1 MMKSGAGVFA
11 VACCLIIGCSES
23 NLEDAETQDENSS
36 DQTGGTGSGEN
47 GSSSTSPAGTG
58 EGMLSGDCPQAAHFL
73 DIEMSQ
79 GAGGNYPD
87 PTLSVTCMDDYL
99 LVEGNGIP
107 HYTFVQ
113 TTPNALT
120 AANHAYQIPLNPQV
134 ADASTDIPLLGFV
147 GVAVN
152 GAPFFGPN
160 EGGIPQAEQFGDPVY
175 NNDNSAAAADGSGTL
190 MDGCLGHTA
199 NEYHYHALLDICLT
213 PESLN
218 EDPWFLSERD
228 TTLPSP
234 IVGYAADGFPVYG
247 RYGCLDEDCAEVVEF
262 KSSWDMT
269 GDPTTFA
276 WDAYTFNQKNDEQY
290 LDRCNGRIG
299 PDGTYRYHETAGF
312 PYILGCFTG
321 TATGA
326 GAEEGGGMG
335 GGPGTGGPGG
345 DMDCEEGETERC
357 CGDGVC
363 DGPETADICPEDCA

>member
-1 MMKSGAGVFA
+1 MKWYTFGFLIAASAWVL
-11 VACCLIIGCSES
+11 ACSDSTLDE
-23 NLEDAETQDENSS
+23 AETEETSEQGGETTGDEP
-36 DQTGGTGSGEN
+36 TGSTGSGAA
-47 GSSSTSPAGTG
+47 TSG
-58 EGMLSGDCPQAAHFL
+58 EGMLDGDCPQAAHFL
-73 DIEMSQ
+73 DIETSQ

-87 PTLSVTCMDDYL
+87 PTLSVTCEDDYL

-134 ADASTDIPLLGFV
+134 ADAPTDIPLLGFV

-160 EGGIPQAEQFGDPVY
+160 EGGIPQAEQFGDPIY
-175 NNDNSAAAADGSGTL
+175 NNDNSSASADGSGTL

-213 PESLN
+213 PESLA
-218 EDPWFLSERD
+218 EDPWFLPVRD
-228 TTLPSP
+228 NTLPSP

-247 RYGCLDEDCAEVVEF
+247 RYGCLDEDCNELVEF
-262 KSSWDMT
+262 KSSWDMI

-276 WDAYTFNQKNDEQY
+276 WDAYAFNEKNDPQY
-290 LDRCNGRIG
+290 LDRCNGRVG

-335 GGPGTGGPGG
+335 GGPGGGAPDG
-345 DMDCEEGETERC
+345 DMNCEEGETERC

-363 DGPETADICPEDCA
+363 DGPETADNCAADCA